1 MEGEFNE
8 AEPKGKGESYPLTIS
23 RTAKKQVPL
32 PIPSKSPVPPPSSKT
47 RDLPEDHVT
56 EKEGSSV
63 NRSRFYFESDTLA
76 LKNNP
81 E

>member
-1 MEGEFNE
+1 MEGEHE
-8 AEPKGKGESYPLTIS
+8 AEPKGKSGSYPLTTS
-23 RTAKKQVPL
+23 RTANKQVPL
-32 PIPSKSPVPPPSSKT
+32 PIPSSKSPVPPPNKT
-47 RDLPEDHVT
+47 QDVSPKDHVT

>member
-1 MEGEFNE
+1 MEGE
-8 AEPKGKGESYPLTIS
+8 AEPKGKSGNYPLTIF
-23 RTAKKQVPL
+23 RTAKKQVPV
-32 PIPSKSPVPPPSSKT
+32 PIPSKSPVPPPNKNPE
-47 RDLPEDHVT
+47 LPQDHVT